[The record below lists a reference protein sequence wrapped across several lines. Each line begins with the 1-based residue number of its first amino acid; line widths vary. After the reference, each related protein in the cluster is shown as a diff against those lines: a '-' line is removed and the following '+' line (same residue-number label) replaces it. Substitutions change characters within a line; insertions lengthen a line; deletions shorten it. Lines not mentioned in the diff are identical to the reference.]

1 MSCCCRLVHF
11 FQLFCALLTI
21 AKIHYEGKYVCAR
34 CACIGKVYK
43 LDDKLLDGQSVIF
56 GEIISEKERQMMI
69 IFCLFRPISPASFIV
84 YLFWIVFDCLS
95 HCVCVSASKTK
106 AISKMKSRKKSV
118 REVSRTGGTQPLLVF
133 HRLNWHQLRNFQMVR
148 SGGRARWFG
157 KRNGH
162 FIAIDME
169 QAHALEKTE
178 ERNRKC

>member
-1 MSCCCRLVHF
+1 MAINSIIIASVCVFCCCRLVHF

-95 HCVCVSASKTK
+95 HCVCVSLHQKQKQYRKWKVEKNQSEKYHERGAR
-106 AISKMKSRKKSV
+106 SRYWYF
-118 REVSRTGGTQPLLVF
+118 T
-133 HRLNWHQLRNFQMVR
+133 
-148 SGGRARWFG
+148 
-157 KRNGH
+157 
-162 FIAIDME
+162 D
-169 QAHALEKTE
+169 
-178 ERNRKC
+178 